1 MDCFPIAIF
10 TYNRLRH
17 TQETIAALSRNHL
30 AQQSHLIIFSDGPKD
45 NQSSD
50 GVFKIRSYLRQV
62 IGFKQIDIVE
72 REKNWGFS
80 HSIISGIN
88 ETLKTYSG
96 VIVVEDDI
104 VTAPYFLTFLN
115 SALLRYKDDHRIFSV
130 TGFSPPPVV
139 MTFPAN
145 YKEFVY
151 LNSRFSSWGWATWK
165 DRWQLANWN
174 IADYEHLKTDPAF
187 KLSYSLPGRD
197 RYKLFCDQLAGRIN
211 SWDILWDAAHHVNHA
226 YCVYP
231 RRSLVNNIGLD
242 GSGMNCGNFRIN
254 FLENNLSPQ
263 KHSFPDY
270 LKPDTRVIQR
280 YSRAFDNRTVI
291 KIWRV
296 YRIFLYFLK
305 AKLARV

>member
-45 NQSSD
+45 NQSAD
-50 GVFKIRSYLRQV
+50 GVSKIRSYLRQV

-72 REKNWGFS
+72 REKNRGFS

-88 ETLKTYSG
+88 EILKTYSG

-115 SALLRYKDDHRIFSV
+115 SALLRYNDDHGIFSV
-130 TGFSPPPVV
+130 TGFSPSPVV

-145 YKEFVY
+145 YKELVY
-151 LNSRFSSWGWATWK
+151 LNSRFFSWGWATWK

-187 KLSYSLPGRD
+187 KLSYSLPGGD
-197 RYKLFCDQLAGRIN
+197 RYKLFRDQLAGRAN
-211 SWDILWDAAHHVNHA
+211 SWDILWDIAHHVNNA

-231 RRSLVNNIGLD
+231 RHSLVDNIGLD
-242 GSGMNCGNFRIN
+242 GSGMNCGEPKSN
-254 FLENNLSPQ
+254 
-263 KHSFPDY
+263 Y
-270 LKPDTRVIQR
+270 LKNCLKYDGPLRLPKALQPNDSIIHN
-280 YSRAFDNRTVI
+280 YSRVFDNSPKNRL
-291 KIWRV
+291 WRL
-296 YRIFLYFLK
+296 YRFMLYRSK
-305 AKLARV
+305 SA